1 MRTAR
6 GLREN
11 MPLAVFY
18 VYHPKK
24 GTDEKVFN
32 ALKKLHVLYDWTDKI
47 IMFVCKLLLIA
58 DVAITSMA
66 VAGRYIS
73 FIPDPAWSEQIVLT
87 LMVYMAV
94 LSATL
99 AIRKHAHIRM
109 TAFDPYLPEKL
120 VKFLDLLSDIAVL
133 ALGIVMLVYGIKVC
147 NSPLARFGR
156 YESLPQLSRFWM
168 YLPIPVA
175 GAGMIIFEIEQ
186 VLERIE
192 AFFVND
198 DNTNKEAA

>member
-1 MRTAR
+1 M
-6 GLREN
+6 L
-11 MPLAVFY
+11 
-18 VYHPKK
+18 
-24 GTDEKVFN
+24 KV
-32 ALKKLHVLYDWTDKI
+32 LHTVYDWTDKL
-47 IMFVCKLLLIA
+47 IMLVCKLLLIA
-58 DVAITSMA
+58 DVGITSMA

-99 AIRKHAHIRM
+99 AIRRKAHIRM
-109 TAFDPYLPEKL
+109 TSFDAYLPKRL
-120 VKFLDLLSDIAVL
+120 VRFLDLLSDVAVFS
-133 ALGIVMLVYGIKVC
+133 LGIVMLFYGIKVC

-156 YESLPQLSRFWM
+156 YESLPQLSRVWM

-186 VLERIE
+186 IFTDIE
-192 AFFVND
+192 ELLG
-198 DNTNKEAA
+198 KEKD